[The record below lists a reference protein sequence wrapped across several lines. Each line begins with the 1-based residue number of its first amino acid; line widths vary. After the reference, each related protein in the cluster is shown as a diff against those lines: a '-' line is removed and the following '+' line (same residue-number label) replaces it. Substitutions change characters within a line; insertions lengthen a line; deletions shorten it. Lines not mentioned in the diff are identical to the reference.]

1 MKIAERERMVGS
13 SVNDLV
19 EETTVIVGQKEEG
32 KQPGTNRAGS
42 ASQKKKI
49 GDA

>member
-13 SVNDLV
+13 SVNDLA
-19 EETTVIVGQKEEG
+19 EETTFVVGQKEEG
-32 KQPGTNRAGS
+32 KQLGTNRAGS
-42 ASQKKKI
+42 AAQKKKI